1 MEISKEYAVQMHGTT
16 KRFGSFY
23 ALDGVNLDVK
33 KGTIHSLLGENG
45 AGKSTLMNILYGL
58 YQADEGEIYLNGE
71 RAAIK
76 NPNVA
81 ISHGIGM
88 VHQHFMLVDNFTVTQ
103 NIILG
108 KEPVRA
114 GGILDMKKAREHVRR
129 IVEKY
134 GLQVDP
140 DAKIEDISVGMQQ
153 RVEILKAL
161 YRGADLLVLDEP
173 TAVLTPQEIDELIR
187 IMHNLV
193 ADGKTIIIITH
204 KLKEIKAS
212 SDFCT
217 VIRRGKGIDTVSVQ
231 DVSEEELASKMVGR
245 SVRLVVEKT
254 PAQPG
259 RTALELDR
267 LTVAGSHGVDA
278 VRGLSLEVRKGEIVG
293 IAGVDGNGQKELV
306 EAITC
311 LVRCKSGTIRINGA
325 EVQNTTPRNVVDHK
339 ISTIHEDRQRRGLVL
354 NFSVAENAV
363 LEKYREKPFQR
374 HGVLD
379 RGRILSFANELIR
392 EYDVRPEDCAQQ
404 PVRGLSGGNQ
414 QKVIIA
420 REVANEP
427 DVLIAVQPTRGL
439 DVGAIEYVHRALVRE
454 RDRGRAILLI
464 SLELDEV
471 LHVSDRIAVL
481 YNGQIVGEFQQEEA
495 DEKTIGLLMA
505 GGKRHAENG

>member
-1 MEISKEYAVQMHGTT
+1 MEIRKEYAVQMHGIT

-23 ALDGVNLDVK
+23 ALDGVNLDVE

-71 RAAIK
+71 MVAIK

-108 KEPVRA
+108 KEPVHA
-114 GGILDMKKAREHVRR
+114 CGILDMKKAREQVRQ

-161 YRGADLLVLDEP
+161 YRGADLLILDEP
-173 TAVLTPQEIDELIR
+173 TAVLTPQEIDELIQ

-217 VIRRGKGIDTVSVQ
+217 VIRRGKGVDTVSVQ
-231 DVSEEELASKMVGR
+231 DVNEEELASKMVGR
-245 SVRLVVEKT
+245 AVRLVVEKT

-259 RTALELDR
+259 HTVLELDR
-267 LTVAGSHGVDA
+267 LTVAGSRGVDA
-278 VRGLSLEVRKGEIVG
+278 VRELSLQVRRGEIVG

-311 LVRCKSGTIRINGA
+311 LTGCKSGTIRINGV

-354 NFSVAENAV
+354 NFTVAENAV
-363 LEKYREKPFQR
+363 LEKYREKPFQKR
-374 HGVLD
+374 GVLD
-379 RGRILSFANELIR
+379 RGKILSFADELIR

-420 REVANEP
+420 REVSNEP

-439 DVGAIEYVHRALVRE
+439 DVGAIEYVHRTLVRE

-471 LHVSDRIAVL
+471 MHVSDRIAVL

-505 GGKRHAENG
+505 GGKRYAENG